1 MNIKIKEFQQAIVN
15 FINESE
21 LPIEVKRL
29 SLAEI
34 MHKLESA
41 ADAVIAQELKER
53 EEANGN

>member
-1 MNIKIKEFQQAIVN
+1 MNLKIKEFQQAIVN
-15 FINESE
+15 FINESD

-29 SLAEI
+29 SLSEI

-53 EEANGN
+53 EEVNGN